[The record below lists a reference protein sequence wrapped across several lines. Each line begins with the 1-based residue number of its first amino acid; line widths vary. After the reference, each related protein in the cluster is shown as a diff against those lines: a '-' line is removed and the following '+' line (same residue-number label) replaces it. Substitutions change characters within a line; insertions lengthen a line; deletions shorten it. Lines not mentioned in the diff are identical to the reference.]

1 VTWYAGVDGGQ
12 TSTVAAIGDD
22 RGEVARGV
30 GPPADLVGR
39 PREPARQARAIGE
52 ALAAACIAA
61 GIAPE
66 TRFAGLV
73 AGITGFDAGES
84 AAIDLGAHADRVSVV
99 HDATIAHAAA
109 FAGAAGI
116 VAIAGTG
123 SVAVGNASAGD
134 ALVRAGGWGYF
145 FGDEGSAMW
154 IAREALRSA
163 MARADAGEPSELA
176 ERACAFFNGPASAGA
191 GGIVGPSPHG
201 FQRTLSLRAIQH
213 AFAHGDIT
221 RPALAAFAAEVFES
235 AASGDADAGAVRDA
249 ACRELARLVAT
260 VDRRLAPPTTKRLVS
275 YAGGLWNDAAFLAG
289 FRAALAASVPHSEL
303 TAPRLDPA
311 AGALVLAR
319 RLAAS
324 EAVR

>member
-1 VTWYAGVDGGQ
+1 MTWYAGVDGGQ

-30 GPPADLVGR
+30 GPPADLVGQ

-52 ALAAACIAA
+52 ALAAACVAA
-61 GIAPE
+61 RIPTE

-84 AAIDLGAHADRVSVV
+84 AAIDLGTFADRGSVV

-116 VAIAGTG
+116 VTIAGTG

-134 ALVRAGGWGYF
+134 RLVRAGGWGYF
-145 FGDEGSAMW
+145 FGDEGSAIW

-163 MARADAGEPSELA
+163 MGRADRGESSDVA
-176 ERACAFFNGPASAGA
+176 DRAYAFYG
-191 GGIVGPSPHG
+191 
-201 FQRTLSLRAIQH
+201 TTSLRAIQH

-221 RPALAAFAAEVFES
+221 RPALAAFATEVFES
-235 AASGDADAGAVRDA
+235 AASGDADARTVRDA
-249 ACRELARLVAT
+249 ACRELARLVETIDA
-260 VDRRLAPPTTKRLVS
+260 RLAPAATRPVS
-275 YAGGLWNDAAFLAG
+275 YAGGLWHDVAFLAG
-289 FRAALAASVPHSEL
+289 FRTALATMVPHAEL

-311 AGALVLAR
+311 GGALVLAR

>member
-22 RGEVARGV
+22 RGEVARGI
-30 GPPADLVGR
+30 GPPADLVGQ

-52 ALAAACIAA
+52 ALAAACVAA
-61 GIAPE
+61 RIPTE

-84 AAIDLGAHADRVSVV
+84 AAIDLGTFADRGSVV

-116 VAIAGTG
+116 VTIAGTG

-134 ALVRAGGWGYF
+134 RLVRAGGWGYF
-145 FGDEGSAMW
+145 FGDEGSAIW

-163 MARADAGEPSELA
+163 MGRADRGESSDVA
-176 ERACAFFNGPASAGA
+176 DRAYAFYG
-191 GGIVGPSPHG
+191 
-201 FQRTLSLRAIQH
+201 TTSLRAIQH

-221 RPALAAFAAEVFES
+221 RPALAAFATEVFES
-235 AASGDADAGAVRDA
+235 GASGDADARTVRDA
-249 ACRELARLVAT
+249 ACRELARLVETIDA
-260 VDRRLAPPTTKRLVS
+260 RLAPAATRPVS
-275 YAGGLWNDAAFLAG
+275 YAGGLWHDVAFLAG
-289 FRAALAASVPHSEL
+289 FRTALATMVPHAEL

-311 AGALVLAR
+311 GGALVLAR

>member
-22 RGEVARGV
+22 RGEVARGI
-30 GPPADLVGR
+30 GPPADLVGQ

-52 ALAAACIAA
+52 ALAAACVAA
-61 GIAPE
+61 RIPTE

-84 AAIDLGAHADRVSVV
+84 AAIDLGTFADRGSVV

-116 VAIAGTG
+116 VTIAGTG

-134 ALVRAGGWGYF
+134 RLVRAGGWGYF
-145 FGDEGSAMW
+145 FGDEGSAIW

-163 MARADAGEPSELA
+163 MGRADRGESSDVA
-176 ERACAFFNGPASAGA
+176 DRAYAFYG
-191 GGIVGPSPHG
+191 
-201 FQRTLSLRAIQH
+201 TTSLRAIQH

-221 RPALAAFAAEVFES
+221 RPALAAFATEVFES
-235 AASGDADAGAVRDA
+235 GASGDADARTVRDA
-249 ACRELARLVAT
+249 ACRELARLVETIDA
-260 VDRRLAPPTTKRLVS
+260 RLAPAATRPVS
-275 YAGGLWNDAAFLAG
+275 YAGGLWHDVAFLAG
-289 FRAALAASVPHSEL
+289 FRTALATMVPHAEL

-311 AGALVLAR
+311 GGALVLAR
-319 RLAAS
+319 RLAVS

>member
-22 RGEVARGV
+22 RGEVARGI
-30 GPPADLVGR
+30 GPPADLVGQ

-52 ALAAACIAA
+52 ALAAACVAA
-61 GIAPE
+61 RIPTE

-84 AAIDLGAHADRVSVV
+84 AAIDLGTFADRGSVV

-116 VAIAGTG
+116 VTIAGTG

-134 ALVRAGGWGYF
+134 RLVRAGGWGYF
-145 FGDEGSAMW
+145 FGDEGSAIW

-163 MARADAGEPSELA
+163 MGRADRGESSDVA
-176 ERACAFFNGPASAGA
+176 DRAYAFYG
-191 GGIVGPSPHG
+191 
-201 FQRTLSLRAIQH
+201 TTSLRAIQH

-221 RPALAAFAAEVFES
+221 RPALAAFATEVFES
-235 AASGDADAGAVRDA
+235 AASGDADARTVRDA
-249 ACRELARLVAT
+249 ACRELARLVETIDA
-260 VDRRLAPPTTKRLVS
+260 RLAPAATRPVS
-275 YAGGLWNDAAFLAG
+275 YAGGLWHDVAFLAG
-289 FRAALAASVPHSEL
+289 FRTALATMVPHAEL

-311 AGALVLAR
+311 GGALVLAR

>member
-1 VTWYAGVDGGQ
+1 
-12 TSTVAAIGDD
+12 
-22 RGEVARGV
+22 
-30 GPPADLVGR
+30 
-39 PREPARQARAIGE
+39 
-52 ALAAACIAA
+52 
-61 GIAPE
+61 
-66 TRFAGLV
+66 
-73 AGITGFDAGES
+73 
-84 AAIDLGAHADRVSVV
+84 
-99 HDATIAHAAA
+99 
-109 FAGAAGI
+109 
-116 VAIAGTG
+116 
-123 SVAVGNASAGD
+123 
-134 ALVRAGGWGYF
+134 
-145 FGDEGSAMW
+145 
-154 IAREALRSA
+154 
-163 MARADAGEPSELA
+163 
-176 ERACAFFNGPASAGA
+176 
-191 GGIVGPSPHG
+191 VGPSPHG

>member
-1 VTWYAGVDGGQ
+1 MTWYAGVDGGQ

-30 GPPADLVGR
+30 GPPADLVGQ

-52 ALAAACIAA
+52 ALAAACLA
-61 GIAPE
+61 GGIPTE

-84 AAIDLGAHADRVSVV
+84 AAIDLGPYADRGSVV

-116 VAIAGTG
+116 VTIAGTG

-134 ALVRAGGWGYF
+134 RLVRAGGWGYF
-145 FGDEGSAMW
+145 FGDEGSAIW

-163 MARADAGEPSELA
+163 MGRADRGESSDLA
-176 ERACAFFNGPASAGA
+176 DRAYAFFRGPASAGP
-191 GGIVGPSPHG
+191 GGIGGPSPPR
-201 FQRTLSLRAIQH
+201 FQGTMSLRAIQH

-221 RPALAAFAAEVFES
+221 RPALAAFASEVFES
-235 AASGDADAGAVRDA
+235 AASGDADARTVRDA
-249 ACRELARLVAT
+249 ACRELARLVETIDA
-260 VDRRLAPPTTKRLVS
+260 RLAPAATRPVS
-275 YAGGLWNDAAFLAG
+275 YAGGLWHDAAFLAG
-289 FRAALAASVPHSEL
+289 FRTALAAMVPHAEL
-303 TAPRLDPA
+303 TAPHLDPA
-311 AGALVLAR
+311 GGALVLAR

>member
-123 SVAVGNASAGD
+123 SV
-134 ALVRAGGWGYF
+134 AGGWGYF